1 MLLNLIGSAL
11 LILWGISHMF
21 PVKGVVKGFGQI
33 SKDNKR
39 ILYMEWINEGL
50 TLIFLGVLM
59 VLVTI
64 FGNSGDLLNYVV
76 GLCVM
81 VMLVAM
87 SVLSLFTGFKIN
99 FLPYKL
105 CPFIFSISA
114 ILIGLGTF
122 LGI

>member
-1 MLLNLIGSAL
+1 MLLIIIGSAL
-11 LILWGISHMF
+11 LILWGVSHMF
-21 PVKGVVKGFGQI
+21 PVKGVVNGFGQI
-33 SKDNKR
+33 SRDNKR

-64 FGNSGDLLNYVV
+64 FGNPGDLLNYVV

-81 VMLVAM
+81 AMLVVM

-122 LGI
+122 LWI

>member
-1 MLLNLIGSAL
+1 
-11 LILWGISHMF
+11 
-21 PVKGVVKGFGQI
+21 
-33 SKDNKR
+33 
-39 ILYMEWINEGL
+39 
-50 TLIFLGVLM
+50 M

-64 FGNSGDLLNYVV
+64 FGNPGDLLNYVV

-81 VMLVAM
+81 AMLVVM

-122 LGI
+122 LWI